1 MNLVSELGEDIV
13 QLSRSD
19 NIEDSSQCARTYSQ
33 NQMVKGSNLARQY
46 LNLMLYG
53 HMKQQKDVP

>member
-19 NIEDSSQCARTYSQ
+19 NIEDSSQCASTYSQ